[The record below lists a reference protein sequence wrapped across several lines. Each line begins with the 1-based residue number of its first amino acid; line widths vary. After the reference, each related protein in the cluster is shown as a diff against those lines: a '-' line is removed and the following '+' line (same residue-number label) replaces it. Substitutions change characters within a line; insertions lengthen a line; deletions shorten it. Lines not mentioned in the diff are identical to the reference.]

1 VQFQEK
7 FLDKHPEHSHQA
19 ECASLLNFIGEI
31 GDDAEDRSSKNQPRL
46 FVQRATAA
54 ILFFFPDNLCSRV
67 LIVCVWM
74 NVLPS
79 DLVCRGGGRERR

>member
-7 FLDKHPEHSHQA
+7 FLDNHPEHSHQA

-31 GDDAEDRSSKNQPRL
+31 GDDAEDRSSKNRPRP
-46 FVQRATAA
+46 FVPGTIAA
-54 ILFFFPDNLCSRV
+54 ALFFFPDNLYSRV
-67 LIVCVWM
+67 LIACVWM
-74 NVLPS
+74 NGLPS